1 MGPIWIVSESLGLA
15 QGVARPLRDS
25 WEIVVGTPERAAW
38 RGVGAPDLVVLVS
51 PDSGGVADV
60 ERLLDFLAGVR
71 YPRRPPV
78 PALYIGSLNTRPS
91 LEEVR
96 RLIDDRPSD
105 TLPWPPD
112 PDRLVHVV
120 SRLTDS
126 SRRTTSLR
134 ERTRIGW
141 VQQRVE
147 VLYAGIDLPA
157 LRHAIDPRN
166 ASRPVLLTGERGTGR
181 VLLAR
186 YIHQLAEP
194 PRRPFVRI
202 TLDEVGPG
210 ELEEEVLGRTVGMY
224 PTLMVQGLDRAPRA
238 LHGDLAEL
246 LTEEGGIALD
256 TLRWIVL
263 AGSRTELAPALR
275 EVPWITVQLPPLRQR
290 DDLQALVSGLAEQFS
305 ARTGQPVS
313 VSPETVEHLG
323 SYGWPGNLRELMTV
337 LELSLPAATDGVL
350 EPGDLRLRLGDPPR
364 KSESSSPSVD
374 EKEPPEQEAQA
385 LPDAPPPKA
394 PEAPT
399 TQGGPRVPSIL
410 RPMAEEIRAP
420 VRALRTYARLLH
432 QRPDDPGVHERM
444 GELLEGDLGR
454 IEHVL
459 EQVERFSELGEPESK
474 SVNLLDLLSDAL
486 QARLA
491 TVRDRGL
498 VVLEEPDREAPP
510 ARGDASQLRF
520 AIDAVLDRALRMIPE
535 GGDLYVGSRYLAAAG
550 GRPPRHRILIRFHS
564 PEEVLAPP
572 DEADSGG
579 TPLEIVM
586 ARALVER
593 MGGTFAVDVSG
604 PHDNLV
610 LIELPS

>member
-15 QGVARPLRDS
+15 QGVARSLRDS
-25 WEIVVGTPERAAW
+25 WEVVVGTPERAAW
-38 RGVGAPDLVVLVS
+38 RGVEAPDLVVLVS

-71 YPRRPPV
+71 YARRPPV
-78 PALYIGSLNTRPS
+78 PALYIGSPNTHPS
-91 LEEVR
+91 LEEVGK
-96 RLIDDRPSD
+96 LIDDRPSA

-112 PDRLVHVV
+112 ADRLVQVA
-120 SRLTDS
+120 SRLMDT
-126 SRRTTSLR
+126 SRRPTSLR
-134 ERTRIGW
+134 DRARIGW
-141 VQQRVE
+141 VRQRVE
-147 VLYAGIDLPA
+147 VLYSGIDLPT

-166 ASRPVLLTGERGTGR
+166 ASRPVLLLGERGTGR

-194 PRRPFVRI
+194 PRRSFVRI
-202 TLDEVGPG
+202 ALDEVGPG
-210 ELEEEVLGRTVGMY
+210 ELEEELLGRTVGMY

-238 LHGDLAEL
+238 RHRDLAEL
-246 LTEEGGIALD
+246 LTEEGGMGLD

-275 EVPWITVQLPPLRQR
+275 EVPWITVELPPLRQR
-290 DDLQALVSGLAEQFS
+290 DDLQALISGMAEQFS

-323 SYGWPGNLRELMTV
+323 SYGWPGNLRELVAV

-350 EPGDLRLRLGDPPR
+350 EPGDLRLRVGEPPR
-364 KSESSSPSVD
+364 ETQGSSPSID
-374 EKEPPEQEAQA
+374 EKGPSESEAPA
-385 LPDAPPPKA
+385 LQDAPPAPA
-394 PEAPT
+394 PEATP
-399 TQGGPRVPSIL
+399 TQGGSRVPSIV

-420 VRALRTYARLLH
+420 VRALRTYARLLN
-432 QRPDDPGVHERM
+432 QRPDDPEVHKRM

-454 IEHVL
+454 IERVL
-459 EQVERFSELGEPESK
+459 EQVERFSALGEPESK
-474 SVNLLDLLSDAL
+474 SVNLLDLLADAL

-510 ARGDASQLRF
+510 ARGDAAQLRF
-520 AIDAVLDRALRMIPE
+520 AIDAVLERALRMIPE

-579 TPLEIVM
+579 MPLEIVM
-586 ARALVER
+586 ARALIEQ

-604 PHDNLV
+604 PNDNLV